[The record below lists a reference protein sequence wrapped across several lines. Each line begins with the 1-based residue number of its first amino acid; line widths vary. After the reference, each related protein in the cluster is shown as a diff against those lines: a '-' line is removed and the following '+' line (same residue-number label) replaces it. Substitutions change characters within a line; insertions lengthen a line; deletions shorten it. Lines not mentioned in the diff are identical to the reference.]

1 MTKSSRSPGSGR
13 SKEGVG
19 IGHSLQY
26 HGFRNDSVGRETS
39 PSPGNPETK
48 HATSTHMSKSCR
60 KGIVRI
66 RHQIISS
73 RLDLREQRVEMR
85 QQHELVRSLEAQL
98 LQRWQVN
105 EGSDDQRTIRHLHGE
120 LCAALDK
127 LGPMEHDYDE
137 KEDSLDTLEFDLEAK
152 EKRFYKQY
160 GPESDDESYGSPST
174 HRTSLSS
181 LSDISVTKLDSQ
193 DLLSPQYQYYS
204 RIGDAKIVRERMME
218 LEAQKDQYLDIQRER
233 DALSI
238 PLYQE
243 NIDFLSNYKSE
254 YTGQKE
260 ELERIE
266 KEIDSLA
273 SQAGFSNLD
282 DFNDPASTPQ
292 VGDDAN
298 LPVEK
303 RQRNS
308 FTEPGLVERSDA
320 SLEEPARRKSEADV
334 WSIPHDERS
343 SRQRINQWILERLD
357 HSRVEKARHKAILN
371 DSTLTDE
378 AWWSLVLDFWQC
390 DRAARS
396 SPGSSRPD
404 SGLTSSAQRETL
416 HGSLEVSQDKA
427 PSLTH
432 SFLEEYSVT
441 EEGCSII
448 GLTWHEAGTADP
460 AKLSFDRLKYLDL
473 AATTVLPSTMKG
485 QRENWDNVSGC

>member
-1 MTKSSRSPGSGR
+1 
-13 SKEGVG
+13 
-19 IGHSLQY
+19 
-26 HGFRNDSVGRETS
+26 
-39 PSPGNPETK
+39 
-48 HATSTHMSKSCR
+48 MSKSCR

-66 RHQIISS
+66 RRQIISS

-105 EGSDDQRTIRHLHGE
+105 EGSEDQRTIRQLHGE

-127 LGPMEHDYDE
+127 LGPMEQDYDE

-181 LSDISVTKLDSQ
+181 LSDISATKLDSQ
-193 DLLSPQYQYYS
+193 DMLSPQYQYYS
-204 RIGDAKIVRERMME
+204 RVGDAKIVRERMME

-254 YTGQKE
+254 YAGQKE

-266 KEIDSLA
+266 QEIDGLA
-273 SQAGFSNLD
+273 NQAGFFSLD
-282 DFNDPASTPQ
+282 NFNDPASTPI

-298 LPVEK
+298 LWVEK
-303 RQRNS
+303 RQRSS
-308 FTEPGLVERSDA
+308 FTEPGRVGRSDT
-320 SLEEPARRKSEADV
+320 SMEEPARRKSEADV
-334 WSIPHDERS
+334 WSMPDDAQS

-357 HSRVEKARHKAILN
+357 HSRVEKARHRAILN
-371 DSTLTDE
+371 DPTLTEE

-390 DRAARS
+390 DRAARP
-396 SPGSSRPD
+396 SPGSSRPA
-404 SGLTSSAQRETL
+404 SGLTSSAQRETS
-416 HGSLEVSQDKA
+416 HGSLEVSGNKA
-427 PSLTH
+427 PSLAH
-432 SFLEEYSVT
+432 SFMEGYSVT
-441 EEGCSII
+441 EEGFLIT
-448 GLTWHEAGTADP
+448 GFTWHKAESADS

-473 AATTVLPSTMKG
+473 AATAVLPSTGKG
-485 QRENWDNVSGC
+485 EREKWDNISGC

>member
-1 MTKSSRSPGSGR
+1 M
-13 SKEGVG
+13 
-19 IGHSLQY
+19 
-26 HGFRNDSVGRETS
+26 
-39 PSPGNPETK
+39 
-48 HATSTHMSKSCR
+48 
-60 KGIVRI
+60 
-66 RHQIISS
+66 S

-98 LQRWQVN
+98 LQLWQTN
-105 EGSDDQRTIRHLHGE
+105 EGSDDQRTICYLHGE

-127 LGPMEHDYDE
+127 LGPMEQDYDE

-160 GPESDDESYGSPST
+160 GAESDEESYGSPST

-181 LSDISVTKLDSQ
+181 LSDISATKLDSQ

-204 RIGDAKIVRERMME
+204 RVGDAKIVRERMME

-243 NIDFLSNYKSE
+243 NIDFLSNYKCE

-266 KEIDSLA
+266 KEIHRFA
-273 SQAGFSNLD
+273 FQAGFSSPDN
-282 DFNDPASTPQ
+282 FSDPASTPR

-298 LPVEK
+298 LRVAK
-303 RQRNS
+303 RQRSS
-308 FTEPGLVERSDA
+308 FTEPGRVERSDA
-320 SLEEPARRKSEADV
+320 FVEEPARRKSEADV
-334 WSIPHDERS
+334 RSIPDDARS

-357 HSRVEKARHKAILN
+357 QSRVERARHRAILN
-371 DSTLTDE
+371 DPTLTEE
-378 AWWSLVLDFWQC
+378 AWWNLVLDFWQC

-396 SPGSSRPD
+396 SPTSSRPA
-404 SGLTSSAQRETL
+404 SGSTSSAQRETL
-416 HGSLEVSQDKA
+416 HGSLEVSLDKA
-427 PSLTH
+427 PSLAH
-432 SFLEEYSVT
+432 SSGEGYSVT
-441 EEGCSII
+441 EEGFLMKSF
-448 GLTWHEAGTADP
+448 TWQSAATGDR

-473 AATTVLPSTMKG
+473 AATAVLPSTWKG
-485 QRENWDNVSGC
+485 EREQWDNITEC